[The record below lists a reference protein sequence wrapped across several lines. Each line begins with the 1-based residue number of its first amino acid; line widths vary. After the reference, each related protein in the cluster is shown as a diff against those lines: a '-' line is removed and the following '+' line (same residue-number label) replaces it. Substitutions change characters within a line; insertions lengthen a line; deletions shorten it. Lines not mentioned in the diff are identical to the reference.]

1 MVIVHD
7 SIVFFTLN
15 LTRRSVELSR
25 HECRVAS
32 QEAEAARRAA
42 RATDE
47 LRELVFNGDA
57 ADYGESAQDITTK
70 KDVLKATSSLNLE
83 LSVERRHRLEL
94 SSQLVRLQMEYDILQ
109 RKRRV
114 DDLRI
119 TSLSEDVSMLTSS
132 NRGLE
137 HVSRTEHDVRV
148 QLEGELEELK
158 AGSRIGNEVCNRLF
172 EWDCF
177 ISSVLNLFVF
187 LVYVVH
193 QVCSIV

>member
-1 MVIVHD
+1 M
-7 SIVFFTLN
+7 
-15 LTRRSVELSR
+15 SR
-25 HECRVAS
+25 QESRVAS

-42 RATDE
+42 RATEE
-47 LRELVFNGDA
+47 LQNLVLNADA
-57 ADYGESAQDITTK
+57 ADSSSGASVQDITMK
-70 KDVLKATSSLNLE
+70 KDILKATSSLNLE

-94 SSQLVRLQMEYDILQ
+94 SSQLVRLQMEIDILQ

-137 HVSRTEHDVRV
+137 HVSRTEHEVRL

-158 AGSRIGNEVCNRLF
+158 AGSRIGNEV
-172 EWDCF
+172 WY
-177 ISSVLNLFVF
+177 IYF
-187 LVYVVH
+187 LT
-193 QVCSIV
+193 IGF